1 VARMFQFAR
10 EPVGPEV
17 PILGRAVLVLVLFI
31 GPVACRSVA
40 PDLAPSAPATPEAM
54 ASDDAPS
61 PGPALDAAPQSEN
74 PSAEADVNSEP
85 AADEAGVVAEDE
97 AADTPQAVQKEA
109 LDLCQ
114 SAKELFDGGKVDD
127 ALAATDH
134 AYELMLS
141 LPANGDDAYLQGK
154 EDIRI
159 LVAGLIDRIY
169 RSRSQKPHGP
179 AASWD
184 LGLPITTN
192 AHVQR
197 EIQSFT
203 TVERDFFLEGYRR
216 SGAYRPMILAKLAAA
231 GLPSQLS
238 WLPLVESWFQVRA
251 LSRASALG
259 MWQFIASTGLRY
271 GLDRDAWVDER
282 LDPEKSAD
290 AAVAYLSDLH
300 GMFGDWAKALAAYNC
315 GEARV
320 MRLQRRS
327 AEYQDFWD
335 LYEALPLETRR
346 YVPRL
351 FAALQIIEN
360 PSAYGMSLPPTNPPL
375 GATATVEVAKAVRL
389 DGLDSVLGLEK
400 GTLAALNPELRH
412 AATPSRDYALRVPEG
427 AGDKLAAVVASLP
440 EWRPPTPAYV
450 THRVHSGE
458 TLSVIARR
466 YGTSVSAIMR
476 VNGLRAANRI
486 RAGQRL
492 RIPVRGAV
500 AQRTSFHTAAGGI
513 HVVRSG
519 ESLASIATRYGTTV
533 AELRSENRLRG
544 SLIQPGQRLRIPGQR
559 PAPSN

>member
-1 VARMFQFAR
+1 MFQRASG
-10 EPVGPEV
+10 PVRPAN
-17 PILGRAVLVLVLFI
+17 PILGRAFVAVVLLMGAF
-31 GPVACRSVA
+31 GCRSA
-40 PDLAPSAPATPEAM
+40 SSDLAPSEPAA
-54 ASDDAPS
+54 
-61 PGPALDAAPQSEN
+61 PGPAASDAAAP
-74 PSAEADVNSEP
+74 PSPTLAEGPPYEAISAADADTGGEP
-85 AADEAGVVAEDE
+85 AGDDNGALAEDE
-97 AADTPQAVQKEA
+97 PTDAPQAVQKEA

-114 SAKELFDGGKVDD
+114 SAKELFDGGKVDE

-169 RSRSQKPHGP
+169 RSRREKPHGL

-197 EIQSFT
+197 EIESFT
-203 TVERDFFLEGYRR
+203 TGERDFFLEGYRR
-216 SGAYRPMILAKLAAA
+216 SGAYRPMILAKLASA

-238 WLPLVESWFQVRA
+238 WLPLVESWFKVRA

-282 LDPEKSAD
+282 LDPNKSAD

-300 GMFGDWAKALAAYNC
+300 AMFGDWAKALAAYNC

-327 AEYQDFWD
+327 QEYQDFWD

-351 FAALQIIEN
+351 FAALRIIEN
-360 PSAYGMSLPPTNPPL
+360 PSAYGMSLPQPDPPL
-375 GATATVEVAKAVRL
+375 PATATVDVARAVRL

-412 AATPSRDYALRVPEG
+412 GATPTRAYGLRVPEG

-440 EWRPPTPAYV
+440 EWKPPTPAYV
-450 THRVHSGE
+450 THRVRSGE
-458 TLSVIARR
+458 SLSVIARK

-492 RIPVRGAV
+492 RIPVRGTA
-500 AQRTSFHTAAGGI
+500 AQRTSFHPAAGGI
-513 HVVRSG
+513 HIVRRG
-519 ESLASIATRYGTTV
+519 ESLASIAGRYGTSV
-533 AELRSENRLRG
+533 SELRSENGLHG
-544 SLIQPGQRLRIPGQR
+544 SLIRPGQRLRIPGR
-559 PAPSN
+559 PPSPSN

>member
-1 VARMFQFAR
+1 MSLPSASPTPAAALPS
-10 EPVGPEV
+10 ETGPAADADAGSGAGRRG
-17 PILGRAVLVLVLFI
+17 GRA
-31 GPVACRSVA
+31 
-40 PDLAPSAPATPEAM
+40 ATAA
-54 ASDDAPS
+54 ASDDEPS
-61 PGPALDAAPQSEN
+61 DAPQ
-74 PSAEADVNSEP
+74 D
-85 AADEAGVVAEDE
+85 
-97 AADTPQAVQKEA
+97 VQKEA

-114 SAKELFDGGKVDD
+114 SAKELFDSGKVDE

-141 LPANGDDAYLQGK
+141 LPANGDDAYLQAK

-169 RSRSQKPHGP
+169 RSRSQKPHAA

-203 TVERDFFLEGYRR
+203 TAERDFFLEGYRR
-216 SGAYRPMILAKLAAA
+216 SGAYRPMILAKLSAA

-238 WLPLVESWFQVRA
+238 WLPLVESWFKVRA

-271 GLDRDAWVDER
+271 GLDRDTWVDER

-290 AAVAYLSDLH
+290 AAIAYLSDLH

-360 PSAYGMSLPPTNPPL
+360 PSAYGMTLPQADPPL
-375 GATATVEVAKAVRL
+375 PTTATVAVAKAVRL
-389 DGLDSVLGLEK
+389 EGLDSVLGLEK
-400 GTLAALNPELRH
+400 GTLATLNPELRRG
-412 AATPSRDYALRVPEG
+412 ATPARTYALRVPGG

-440 EWRPPTPAYV
+440 EWKPPTPAYV
-450 THRVHSGE
+450 THRVRSGE

-476 VNGLRAANRI
+476 INGLRAANRI
-486 RAGQRL
+486 RAGQSL
-492 RIPVRGAV
+492 RIPVRGAS
-500 AQRTSFHTAAGGI
+500 AQRTSFHPASGGV

-519 ESLASIATRYGTTV
+519 ESLASIASLYGTTV
-533 AELRSENRLRG
+533 GALRSENGLRG
-544 SLIQPGQRLRIPGQR
+544 SLIRPGERLRIPER
-559 PAPSN
+559 ARSSSN